1 MNNSE
6 KNKIK
11 DILILSLIDS
21 LSEVYSVNLN
31 INKDIIYGKIVSKL
45 NEFDI
50 LDIDTEIT
58 SIQNVKDKL
67 ITYIT
72 KDITK
77 EIQVYNPERQISF
90 FSNFNDAQKIGQ
102 GGNGWVYKAFN
113 PIDQNM
119 YAIKKIGVKRYFT
132 DVLNEVRAMA
142 KFNNINVV
150 RYYSTW
156 IESGSIENKVNLLT
170 EQSNNNI
177 VRYSSDNSDWE
188 ELDERNYNKFLF
200 IQMELCECNLKEY
213 IQDNNISLKDKK
225 LIALQILLGLK
236 YIHNEN
242 YIHRDIKLSNIFY
255 GKDKKVKIGDFGLVT
270 NINDIDNEDV
280 GTIGYTAP
288 EIISGKEYDERADL
302 YSLGV
307 VFLEIFCNIKT
318 DMGKM
323 YLIKDARN
331 NKLTYE
337 DQNIE
342 YILNGLLNVNPDKR
356 HSLDEC
362 ISLLNKIIN

>member
-1 MNNSE
+1 
-6 KNKIK
+6 
-11 DILILSLIDS
+11 
-21 LSEVYSVNLN
+21 
-31 INKDIIYGKIVSKL
+31 
-45 NEFDI
+45 
-50 LDIDTEIT
+50 
-58 SIQNVKDKL
+58 
-67 ITYIT
+67 
-72 KDITK
+72 
-77 EIQVYNPERQISF
+77 
-90 FSNFNDAQKIGQ
+90 
-102 GGNGWVYKAFN
+102 
-113 PIDQNM
+113 
-119 YAIKKIGVKRYFT
+119 
-132 DVLNEVRAMA
+132 
-142 KFNNINVV
+142 
-150 RYYSTW
+150 
-156 IESGSIENKVNLLT
+156 
-170 EQSNNNI
+170 
-177 VRYSSDNSDWE
+177 
-188 ELDERNYNKFLF
+188 
-200 IQMELCECNLKEY
+200 MELCECNLKEY